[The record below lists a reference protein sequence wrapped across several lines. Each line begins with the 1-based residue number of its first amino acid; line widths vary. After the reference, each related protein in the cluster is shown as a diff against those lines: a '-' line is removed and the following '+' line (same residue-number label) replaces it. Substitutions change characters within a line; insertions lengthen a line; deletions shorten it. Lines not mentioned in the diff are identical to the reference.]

1 MTAGSSTSTT
11 TNGKNNH
18 RPVMAMMGGV
28 AVQRIRTPNQ
38 EDVLCGRGGGINSH
52 AGNRVFRAWVTERKR
67 DYNLAPNKQ
76 EKTQVAMEVV
86 RRIQNQSPRPGRF
99 LRKDPS
105 IQGGQTWWVVCEES
119 KALAKTTQALREGA
133 PRIRQ
138 AHENTTGNT
147 SHAGAAVAV
156 AVAVAASNASNA
168 ASSRP
173 AKTNKKRKRKPATA
187 SAKKS
192 PQPSEDA
199 AEKLVLQTVRQN
211 ASSLSSYKSEHLFLP
226 ATDYIAVAMNQ
237 LQENAEKAKQE
248 ASRESQRAEAHHQQK
263 IPYEEQNMPA
273 REQQTPYYQEQM
285 VPAHA
290 EAAPKRPP
298 LVAPLTSNRAFN
310 HIYGHRKDMVR
321 TKKSKANPLAS
332 PAVDPFAETPPLTAA
347 PEPDVADGIPVLSL
361 DRVFVGDAPTEPAQK
376 RRPLKRENSLALSDS
391 GWSNADGSDGCPFVN
406 PFADESDILENG
418 NNPTLAKLDVSSSE
432 YHQVFKGDKSENQ
445 TNGGERKNGT
455 MAYSRSASTFGSSV
469 NVLLNSILS
478 LSSFVVPSNHSE
490 PASRSGISKEG
501 GGSTLEDQNNNN
513 LNNNT
518 DYFFDDVQVGDDAGG
533 SFSPFYHG
541 IFGGKRH
548 PSSSKK

>member
-1 MTAGSSTSTT
+1 MTAGSN

-28 AVQRIRTPNQ
+28 AVHRIRTPNQ

-52 AGNRVFRAWVTERKR
+52 AGNKVFRAWVTERKR

-138 AHENTTGNT
+138 AHENATGNT
-147 SHAGAAVAV
+147 SHTGAAAAGAA
-156 AVAVAASNASNA
+156 A

-173 AKTNKKRKRKPATA
+173 VKTNKKRKRNPATA
-187 SAKKS
+187 SARK
-192 PQPSEDA
+192 PPPPSEDA

-211 ASSLSSYKSEHLFLP
+211 ASSLSGYKSEHLFLP
-226 ATDYIAVAMNQ
+226 ASDYIAVAMNQ
-237 LQENAEKAKQE
+237 LQENAEKAKQQ

-263 IPYEEQNMPA
+263 LPYEEQNIPD
-273 REQQTPYYQEQM
+273 REQQTPYYQEQTM
-285 VPAHA
+285 PAHA
-290 EAAPKRPP
+290 AAAPTRP

-321 TKKSKANPLAS
+321 SKKSKANPLAL

-361 DRVFVGDAPTEPAQK
+361 DRVGFDRVFIGDAPAEPAQK

-432 YHQVFKGDKSENQ
+432 YNQVFKGEKSENQ
-445 TNGGERKNGT
+445 ATGGERKNGT
-455 MAYSRSASTFGSSV
+455 VAYSRSASTFGSSV

-478 LSSFVVPSNHSE
+478 LSSFVVPSNDSE
-490 PASRSGISKEG
+490 PASGSGIAKEG
-501 GGSTLEDQNNNN
+501 GGSTLEDQNNNNN